1 MPIKKS
7 IHEITRRNL
16 LKISAT
22 LGVGLLGL
30 PLYGFEK
37 NMKKSKTMTSKKS
50 VLSVGLQPQ
59 LINFADPA
67 YAAFP
72 GMTAAKVQGGLDK
85 DIAALNAMGYDAKL
99 CLTDFGETAEA
110 VIRTA
115 LQQKGYDCVVIGA
128 GLRTID
134 KNFLLFEK
142 VLNVVHEHAPQA
154 RICFNTGPFD
164 TAEAVKRWI
173 PIT

>member
-1 MPIKKS
+1 
-7 IHEITRRNL
+7 
-16 LKISAT
+16 
-22 LGVGLLGL
+22 
-30 PLYGFEK
+30 
-37 NMKKSKTMTSKKS
+37 MTSRKS

-72 GMTAAKVQGGLDK
+72 GMTAEKVQGGLDR
-85 DIAALNAMGYDAKL
+85 DIATLNALGYDAQL

-110 VIRTA
+110 QIRDS
-115 LQQKGYDCVVIGA
+115 LQQNRYDCVVIGA
-128 GLRTID
+128 GVRTID

-142 VLNVVHEHAPQA
+142 VLNVVHEHAPHA

-164 TAEAVKRWI
+164 TAEAVQRWCSVA
-173 PIT
+173 